1 VQGGALVHVYT
12 DGSVLVAHGGT
23 EMGQGLFTK
32 VIQVAAQCFGIPES
46 FIVTT
51 ESATNTV
58 PNASP
63 SAASLSSD
71 LYGMAVLDA
80 CEKIRD
86 RLAPMRAKMPDADW
100 PTLVKSAYFERID
113 LSAHG
118 FYTINTERCGF
129 DFDKKCATN
138 AERGFPLNYF
148 TMGVACTEVEI
159 DCLTGDSYVLRA
171 DVLMDVG
178 KSINPAIDIGQ
189 IEGAWIQGFGWS
201 TMEELIWGDKEHAW
215 VRPGQLFTR
224 GPGTY
229 KIPSFNDVPADFR
242 VHLSDTD
249 NRFAIHSSKAVGE
262 PPFFM
267 GASALFAIKVRHG
280 LNSSFSWVFMLT
292 LRSFPLVKT
301 GCHQRCASR
310 ERLHGVLPAEPAGDL
325 RAHPYGLHGQHRQ
338 AVHLCHR
345 RQQRRGALSA
355 PGFLL
360 SCLDA

>member
-1 VQGGALVHVYT
+1 MHVYT

-32 VIQVAAQCFGIPES
+32 VIQCAAQTFGISEK

-63 SAASLSSD
+63 SAASLSTD
-71 LYGMAVLDA
+71 LYCMAVMDA
-80 CEKIRD
+80 CEIIKK
-86 RLAPMRAKMPDADW
+86 RLESVRERNPGCDW
-100 PTLVKSAYFERID
+100 PTLVNKAYFERVD

-118 FYTINTERCGF
+118 FYAIHTERCGF
-129 DFDKKCATN
+129 DFDKKCDTN
-138 AERGFPLNYF
+138 AERGFPFNYF

-159 DCLTGDSYVLRA
+159 DCLTGDSQVLRA

-189 IEGAWIQGFGWS
+189 IEGAFIQGFGWS
-201 TMEELIWGDKEHAW
+201 TMEELIWGDKEHTW
-215 VRPGQLFTR
+215 IRPGQLFTR

-249 NRFAIHSSKAVGE
+249 NRFAVHSSKAVGE

-267 GASALFAIKVRHG
+267 GASVLFAIKV
-280 LNSSFSWVFMLT
+280 NT
-292 LRSFPLVKT
+292 
-301 GCHQRCASR
+301 
-310 ERLHGVLPAEPAGDL
+310 
-325 RAHPYGLHGQHRQ
+325 Y
-338 AVHLCHR
+338 
-345 RQQRRGALSA
+345 
-355 PGFLL
+355 
-360 SCLDA
+360 

>member
-86 RLAPMRAKMPDADW
+86 RLAPMRAKLPDADW

-138 AERGFPLNYF
+138 AERGFPFNYF

-292 LRSFPLVKT
+292 LRSFSLLQT
-301 GCHQRCASR
+301 GCYQCCASR

-325 RAHPYGLHGQHRQ
+325 
-338 AVHLCHR
+338 
-345 RQQRRGALSA
+345 
-355 PGFLL
+355 
-360 SCLDA
+360 